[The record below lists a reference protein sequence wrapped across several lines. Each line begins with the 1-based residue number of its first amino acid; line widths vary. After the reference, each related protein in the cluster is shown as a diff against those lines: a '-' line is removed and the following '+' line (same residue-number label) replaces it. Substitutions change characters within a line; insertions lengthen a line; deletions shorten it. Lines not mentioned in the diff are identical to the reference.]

1 MKPISTT
8 AFYCCGIR
16 MLDAQSRR
24 PICGDN
30 YAEKFMDE
38 RGLAIL
44 RRFSGERAPNIGNV
58 ARHRFIDD
66 WLRERLAVNPQQ
78 RVILIGAGFDSRAFR
93 LPGGRWV
100 ELDEPQLIEYKNS
113 RLPAQQCPNALQRIA
128 IDFAAD
134 SLAEKLAPF
143 TCKES
148 HEKSDDD
155 SVIFI
160 IEGVTMY
167 LPDSVLLDTLTTLRR
182 LFSRHA
188 VIADL
193 MTRRFI
199 DKFGRGTKRI
209 IASMGA
215 QLIPPDDPAAPFRQ
229 AGYRQTLEQAVALLG
244 IRYKGLGV
252 VANVLDFVAPRDLH
266 GYSVRVFE
274 T

>member
-1 MKPISTT
+1 MKPISNT

-16 MLDAQSRR
+16 MLDAQTRR
-24 PICGDN
+24 PICGDS

-44 RRFSGERAPNIGNV
+44 RQFSNERAPNIGNV

-66 WLRERLAVNPQQ
+66 WLREKLVADRNQ

-93 LPGGRWV
+93 LTGGRWV
-100 ELDEPQLIEYKNS
+100 ELDEPALIEYKNE
-113 RLPAQQCPNALQRIA
+113 RLPVQQCRNELQRIA
-128 IDFAAD
+128 IDFAVD

-143 TCKES
+143 V
-148 HEKSDDD
+148 DD
-155 SVIFI
+155 SSTIFI

-167 LPDSVLLDTLTTLRR
+167 LPDTALLDTLMTLQR
-182 LFSRHA
+182 LFPRHA

-193 MTRRFI
+193 MTRKFI
-199 DKFGRGTKRI
+199 DKFGRSTKRI

-215 QLIPPDDPAAPFRQ
+215 HLIPPDDPAVPFRQ
-229 AGYRQTLEQAVALLG
+229 AGYRQTLNEPIALLG
-244 IRYKGLGV
+244 LRYRGLGLV
-252 VANVLDFVAPRDLH
+252 GKLVGRVAPQDLH

-274 T
+274 V

>member
-66 WLRERLAVNPQQ
+66 WLRERLAANPQQ

-93 LPGGRWV
+93 LKGGRWI

-113 RLPAQQCPNALQRIA
+113 RLPVQQCPNELQRIT
-128 IDFAAD
+128 IDFAVD

-143 TCKES
+143 S
-148 HEKSDDD
+148 YEKSDD

-167 LPDSVLLDTLTTLRR
+167 LPDTALLETLATLRR

-215 QLIPPDDPAAPFRQ
+215 HLIPPDDPAAPFRQ
-229 AGYRQTLEQAVALLG
+229 AGYRQTVDEAVALLG
-244 IRYKGLGV
+244 IRYQGLGL

>member
-1 MKPISTT
+1 MKPISQT

-24 PICGDN
+24 PVCGDT

-38 RGLAIL
+38 RGRAIL
-44 RRFSGERAPNIGNV
+44 RQFNRERAPNIGNV

-66 WLRERLAVNPQQ
+66 WLRERIAANPKQ

-93 LPGGRWV
+93 LKGGRWL
-100 ELDEPQLIEYKNS
+100 EFDEPALIEYKNLH
-113 RLPAQQCPNALQRIA
+113 LPQAQCSNELQRVA
-128 IDFAAD
+128 IDFTSD

-143 TCKES
+143 ADNEP
-148 HEKSDDD
+148 
-155 SVIFI
+155 VIFV

-167 LPDSVLLDTLTTLRR
+167 LPEGALLGTLTTLKR
-182 LFSRHA
+182 LFPRHA

-193 MTRRFI
+193 MTKRFI

-215 QLIPPDDPAAPFRQ
+215 HLIPPDDPAVPFRQ
-229 AGYRQTLEQAVALLG
+229 AGYQQTSNDAIVLMG
-244 IRYKGLGV
+244 MRYQGLRL
-252 VANVLDFVAPRDLH
+252 AAKALDFIAPADLH